1 MHLINSLLLQKR
13 ITYFI
18 KGNSPMKKNF
28 VIRLILLVSLF
39 SLCIV
44 TGCNEDANF
53 FETIF
58 AKKVKI
64 KGKIDRSKSTNSDG
78 TRASDNDY
86 TLDQAEKVLI
96 FYGRKYDLVNI
107 HNDGTFT
114 GRAPLGSATAVAF
127 LTQDNQ
133 FIGNLFTGGINFIP
147 LVSDNGDLTEIDLD
161 ELVLDGDRVIPAN
174 DPLEN
179 QIILSDAE
187 LEFMQEVGAYYKSLS
202 KNIDMNN
209 DGTPDAMQ
217 HGVIDITICSSFFAG
232 KFGVNEFEPELGTFD
247 QSSIN
252 YTIFMEGPIEWVSSS
267 DNSIP
272 ENATIT
278 GPEENPCNDLR
289 NAGNSYSNHTNF
301 KVNFAKGSQDGVFQ
315 PFPPGIYTLHID
327 NKEFTFYYSSLNT
340 FNYWVLAIPTL
351 ITNDAGEVTSIRL
364 EYQFPN
370 GTTIEPRNLISTGI
384 SVDISGMNYDNIYSY
399 MAESNSS
406 SDPDYDYYNHYLES
420 PVPLSSI
427 RYVRIGYGDLFGNEC
442 GNSWGVET
450 MRIALN

>member
-1 MHLINSLLLQKR
+1 
-13 ITYFI
+13 
-18 KGNSPMKKNF
+18 MKKNF

-86 TLDQAEKVLI
+86 TLDHAEKVLI

-232 KFGVNEFEPELGTFD
+232 KFGVNESEPELGTFD

-278 GPEENPCNDLR
+278 GPEENPCTDLR
-289 NAGNSYSNHTNF
+289 NAGNSYSNNTNF
-301 KVNFAKGSQDGVFQ
+301 KVNFAKGLQDGVFQ